1 MWSNY
6 HSDILCLCPFLVLN
20 RIELNLTKHATK
32 NRERAEHLFG
42 VSGKFME
49 VSHCFWWFE
58 MYFSSNWSTWLCKIW
73 YKLMVKNVALSPWNE
88 HQWTSTSINS
98 CDDLKRSSDSS
109 GPNCLTGLNTH
120 ALQVALVQ
128 KHIGTSC
135 RAFDE
140 PPALPAIHH
149 SKNRNKKT
157 WFRNSPGP
165 TSAEKPWATYG
176 NHLKRAER
184 KQQDMNW
191 TWLNHDE
198 RDSDRIQTFCWKRT
212 GKRNLKNHNQ
222 CLVGIEKLHSPGP
235 DTDTN
240 NTTIDNDW

>member
-1 MWSNY
+1 MSL
-6 HSDILCLCPFLVLN
+6 IVPLV
-20 RIELNLTKHATK
+20 H
-32 NRERAEHLFG
+32 
-42 VSGKFME
+42 
-49 VSHCFWWFE
+49 
-58 MYFSSNWSTWLCKIW
+58 
-73 YKLMVKNVALSPWNE
+73 E

-98 CDDLKRSSDSS
+98 CDDLQIFGFFRPQLSDRAQHTCPSGRPCTKTHRYQLQRIRWNPSPTSDS
-109 GPNCLTGLNTH
+109 PFEKP
-120 ALQVALVQ
+120 QQ
-128 KHIGTSC
+128 KNGS
-135 RAFDE
+135 
-140 PPALPAIHH
+140 
-149 SKNRNKKT
+149 
-157 WFRNSPGP
+157 NSPGP
-165 TSAEKPWATYG
+165 TSAEKHG
-176 NHLKRAER
+176 NIWQPIWKELKDWR